1 VETIEEVLELAR
13 LSRVT
18 ITEACGNANVSNN
31 TISRWRKGVQPRPE
45 KFFYFRGAVINLAYN
60 RNSLPVSNR
69 LKAHRLGVR
78 KLLELMK

>member
-18 ITEACGNANVSNN
+18 ITAACKGSGVSNN
-31 TISRWRKGVQPRPE
+31 TVSRWRKDVQPRPV
-45 KFFYFRGAVINLAYN
+45 KYFAFRNEVITLAHFN
-60 RNSLPVSNR
+60 GSLPVNDFN
-69 LKAHRLGVR
+69 KAHDLGVR